1 LFISDIQLPEKII
14 FYEKV
19 SGIPS
24 SDGLEWSGSD
34 GAGEYLISS
43 TKPSIP
49 LRPNS
54 RDYVPV
60 RRTNDHQRLD
70 PVRRRQIMREA
81 RLNWQKK
88 AMLKQGNKYYFRR
101 EIIMKQRS
109 TIIRNRLRR

>member
-1 LFISDIQLPEKII
+1 MKKFLAFLLLMAL
-14 FYEKV
+14 
-19 SGIPS
+19 SGVALMAQESTS
-24 SDGLEWSGSD
+24 SP
-34 GAGEYLISS
+34 A

>member
-1 LFISDIQLPEKII
+1 MKKFLAFLFLMAL
-14 FYEKV
+14 
-19 SGIPS
+19 SGAAMFAQENIASPAGKPAIPM
-24 SDGLEWSGSD
+24 
-34 GAGEYLISS
+34 
-43 TKPSIP
+43 
-49 LRPNS
+49 RPNS
-54 RDYVPV
+54 RDYAPV

-88 AMLKQGNKYYFRR
+88 ALLKQGNKLYYRR